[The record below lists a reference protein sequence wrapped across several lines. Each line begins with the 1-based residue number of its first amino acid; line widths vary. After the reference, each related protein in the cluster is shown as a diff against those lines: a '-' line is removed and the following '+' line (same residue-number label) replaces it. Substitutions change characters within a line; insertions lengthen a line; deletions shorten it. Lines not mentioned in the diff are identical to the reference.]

1 MNDNLL
7 SIRTF
12 QTSADYAD
20 YAARWYQNLGDNPT
34 AAQFIRRRDRL
45 VTEVDILWN
54 QLFDTWA
61 ANAGELTT
69 RAKAVNKD
77 LEKEIKQIEKSV
89 QNARNAVQALALL
102 DQLIDLARDV
112 IP

>member
-1 MNDNLL
+1 MSDNLATL
-7 SIRTF
+7 RTF

-20 YAARWYQNLGDNPT
+20 YAARWHQNQGDNPT

-69 RAKAVNKD
+69 RAKTANKE
-77 LEKEIKQIEKSV
+77 LEKEIRQIEKAF
-89 QNARNAVQALALL
+89 QNGRNAVQALALL
-102 DQLIDLARDV
+102 DQLIDLAKDV

>member
-1 MNDNLL
+1 MSDNLAA
-7 SIRTF
+7 IRTF
-12 QTSADYAD
+12 QSSADYAD
-20 YAARWYQNLGDNPT
+20 YAARWYQNLGDSQT
-34 AAQFIRRRDRL
+34 AASFIRRRDRL

-61 ANAGELTT
+61 AQAGELTQ
-69 RAKAVNKD
+69 RAKAANKD

-89 QNARNAVQALALL
+89 ESARHAVQALALL
-102 DQLIDLARDV
+102 DQLIDLAKDV

>member
-1 MNDNLL
+1 MSDNLAT
-7 SIRTF
+7 IRTF
-12 QTSADYAD
+12 QASADYAD
-20 YAARWYQNLGDNPT
+20 YASRWHQNQGDTQT

-61 ANAGELTT
+61 ANAGDLTAS
-69 RAKAVNKD
+69 AKAANKD
-77 LEKEIKQIEKSV
+77 LEKEIKQMEKSV
-89 QNARNAVQALALL
+89 QNARHAVQALALL
-102 DQLIDLARDV
+102 DRLIDLAKDV